1 MSMCLAVPFKI
12 ISTDGEMAVVE
23 VNGLTQNISIALTPE
38 ALPGDWVLVHAGY
51 AIHKI
56 DEAEAKETLK
66 LWEEIHEASQY

>member
-1 MSMCLAVPFKI
+1 MCLAVPFKI
-12 ISTDGEMAVVE
+12 ISIEKEMALVE

-38 ALPGDWVLVHAGY
+38 AVPGDWVLVHAGY

>member
-1 MSMCLAVPFKI
+1 MCLAVPFKI